1 MPCGKRLSESRMR
14 EIRTYG
20 SMRGLQTEAARGP
33 VRSSRVRRTVLD
45 HSSLI
50 PLRSTLP
57 VRILFW
63 TSIIIDT
70 SNRTQNGR
78 KNLL

>member
-1 MPCGKRLSESRMR
+1 MR

-45 HSSLI
+45 HSGLI
-50 PLRSTLP
+50 PLRSTLL
-57 VRILFW
+57 VNAMFLR
-63 TSIIIDT
+63 
-70 SNRTQNGR
+70 
-78 KNLL
+78 

>member
-1 MPCGKRLSESRMR
+1 MR

-50 PLRSTLP
+50 PLRSTLLVKLDLRVVNLCKGRAN
-57 VRILFW
+57 VR
-63 TSIIIDT
+63 
-70 SNRTQNGR
+70 
-78 KNLL
+78 

>member
-1 MPCGKRLSESRMR
+1 MR

-45 HSSLI
+45 HSGLI
-50 PLRSTLP
+50 PLRSTLLREKSFP
-57 VRILFW
+57 ISSQTPLSKDR
-63 TSIIIDT
+63 
-70 SNRTQNGR
+70 
-78 KNLL
+78 